1 MPVLEVRTIRLH
13 VESHDVGI
21 SLISMLTR
29 VTSLIVS
36 LDFIQ
41 KEPISD
47 VVRPAKYRI
56 VFMDESGE
64 IISNEEIHLANS
76 KKQESAKRIFNLK
89 FNLKN
94 QRYTRDK
101 TYFLVVENWDSG
113 AQVLRHEVIIDIAFA
128 DDFGFDI

>member
-1 MPVLEVRTIRLH
+1 MPVVEVRTNRGH
-13 VESHDVGI
+13 VKAMMWVFP
-21 SLISMLTR
+21 ISMLTR

-101 TYFLVVENWDSG
+101 TYFLVVENWDTG